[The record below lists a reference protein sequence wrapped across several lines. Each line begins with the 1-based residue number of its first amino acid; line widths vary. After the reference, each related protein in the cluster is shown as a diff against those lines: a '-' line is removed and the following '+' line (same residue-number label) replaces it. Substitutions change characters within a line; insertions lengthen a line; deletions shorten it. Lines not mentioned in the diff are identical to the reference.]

1 MNISHIGLM
10 CVGLTICISGWAGMS
25 CVSSRNEFA
34 RQEEGILAEHKNN
47 QNKLSAHFQK
57 IQELVQVPELY
68 TADLKKAF
76 DSAIQGRYGKDKNP
90 MFLFIKE
97 HNPNFD

>member
-25 CVSSRNEFA
+25 CVSSRNEFS

-47 QNKLSAHFQK
+47 QNKLLFSQK
-57 IQELVQVPELY
+57 QQHVIWTLLTENLWTVFRLGAMWYIVV
-68 TADLKKAF
+68 
-76 DSAIQGRYGKDKNP
+76 
-90 MFLFIKE
+90 
-97 HNPNFD
+97 